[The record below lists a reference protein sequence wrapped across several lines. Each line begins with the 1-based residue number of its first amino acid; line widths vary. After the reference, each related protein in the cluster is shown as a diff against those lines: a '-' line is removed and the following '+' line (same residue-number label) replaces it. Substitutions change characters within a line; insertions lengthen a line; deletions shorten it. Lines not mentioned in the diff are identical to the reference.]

1 MITIKRGDTLAIA
14 AAVTTDAGA
23 VFDLTGYTLRSQ
35 VRSSSGALVGTLTV
49 TIVSAALG
57 TYTLGAPAATTA
69 LWPTGQH
76 LCDVEYV
83 SAGGIVTSTKTF
95 PLFVATDVTR

>member
-35 VRSSSGALVGTLTV
+35 VRSSSGALVGTATA
-49 TIVSAALG
+49 TEIFRG
-57 TYTLGAPAATTA
+57 TCVVDGFF
-69 LWPTGQH
+69 
-76 LCDVEYV
+76 E
-83 SAGGIVTSTKTF
+83 
-95 PLFVATDVTR
+95 